1 MDKILVLG
9 LMTAC
14 LFAGNAYAAD
24 IDKCP
29 KVSNI
34 KSEPTEQKDF
44 EGDEEKFKYG
54 FKYTSS
60 TTEGSWT
67 GETAGTTDDY
77 LADKYELAPESYEVV
92 NGVTRCNYGGKT
104 IVENGQTAVPNLRLN
119 LQK

>member
-1 MDKILVLG
+1 MDKTLIVG
-9 LMTAC
+9 LMAAC
-14 LFAGNAYAAD
+14 LLAGNAYAAD

-29 KVSNI
+29 KVKNI
-34 KSEPTEQKDF
+34 ESTPTKQEYFVGKEKKF
-44 EGDEEKFKYG
+44 EDG

-60 TTEGSWT
+60 NTEGSWT

>member
-1 MDKILVLG
+1 MDKTLIVG
-9 LMTAC
+9 LMAAC
-14 LFAGNAYAAD
+14 LLAGNGYAAD

-29 KVSNI
+29 KVKNI
-34 KSEPTEQKDF
+34 ESTPTKQEYFVGKEKKF
-44 EGDEEKFKYG
+44 EDG

-60 TTEGSWT
+60 NTEGSWT

-104 IVENGQTAVPNLRLN
+104 IVENGTTAVPNLRLN